1 MKNLKIKD
9 NIMNTSFKI
18 ICALLMLFGFSSIGC
33 KENPQLFVGR
43 FTKPGEKG
51 LYVYEFNSRN
61 GNLELSCE
69 VDAGPSPS
77 FMCFSEEKGLV
88 YTANEVMQFQGLFG
102 GGITTLKYDVTTGS
116 FEKVNEIHI
125 PHGGPCYISLSDD
138 KGYLFVANY
147 PNGSVAVVRLDDN
160 GVPEQITDTIL
171 YVKKTPDISNAHMI
185 LQDPAGERV
194 YVTDLGL
201 DRIVIYDFDREAG
214 KLIQLEN
221 GIISLPKKSGPRH
234 FTFNDDGSMLYL
246 INELGSTV
254 MVFKVDEKEGL
265 ILIQTL
271 STISED
277 FIENNY
283 CADIHI
289 GKDGRFLY
297 GSNRGE
303 NTIVIFSINE
313 DGTLSLTGRVS
324 CGGDWPRN
332 FTIDPSGKFIIIGNQ
347 KSNYISV
354 FRIDRKTGF
363 PAGNS
368 KNYEI
373 GAPAFHKFVLFR

>member
-1 MKNLKIKD
+1 
-9 NIMNTSFKI
+9 
-18 ICALLMLFGFSSIGC
+18 
-33 KENPQLFVGR
+33 
-43 FTKPGEKG
+43 
-51 LYVYEFNSRN
+51 
-61 GNLELSCE
+61 
-69 VDAGPSPS
+69 
-77 FMCFSEEKGLV
+77 
-88 YTANEVMQFQGLFG
+88 
-102 GGITTLKYDVTTGS
+102 
-116 FEKVNEIHI
+116 
-125 PHGGPCYISLSDD
+125 
-138 KGYLFVANY
+138 
-147 PNGSVAVVRLDDN
+147 
-160 GVPEQITDTIL
+160 
-171 YVKKTPDISNAHMI
+171 

-254 MVFKVDEKEGL
+254 MVFKVDEKKGL

-271 STISED
+271 PAISED

-289 GKDGRFLY
+289 GKDGKFLY

-303 NTIVIFSINE
+303 NTIVIFRINE
-313 DGTLSLTGRVS
+313 DGTLDLAGCVS

-368 KNYEI
+368 KNYDIE
-373 GAPAFHKFVLFR
+373 APAFHKFVLFR